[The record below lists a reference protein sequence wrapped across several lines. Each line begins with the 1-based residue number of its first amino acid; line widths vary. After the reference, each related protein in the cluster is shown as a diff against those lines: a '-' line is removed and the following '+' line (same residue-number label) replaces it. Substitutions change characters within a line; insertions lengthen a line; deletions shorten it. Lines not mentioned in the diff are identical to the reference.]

1 MKWQLRSDAPI
12 YSQLIE
18 HIKLGIVSGEF
29 PPGGKLPSVRDLA
42 GEAGV
47 NPNTMQRAFTEL
59 EREGLVNAQR
69 TSGRYVTEDHEMIEE
84 TKKDLARAKI
94 KDFLEA
100 MTRLGYGADEIAA
113 LESEQASKE
122 GS

>member
-1 MKWQLRSDAPI
+1 MKWPLRSDAPI

-113 LESEQASKE
+113 LVSEQASKE

>member
-113 LESEQASKE
+113 LVSEQASKE

>member
-113 LESEQASKE
+113 LVSKQASKE